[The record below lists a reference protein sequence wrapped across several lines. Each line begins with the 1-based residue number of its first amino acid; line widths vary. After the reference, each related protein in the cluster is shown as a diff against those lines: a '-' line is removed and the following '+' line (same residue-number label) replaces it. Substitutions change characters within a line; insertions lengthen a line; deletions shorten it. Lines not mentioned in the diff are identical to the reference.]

1 VAASNIILIADRN
14 SHVRMFL
21 MREMMASGYRVKLA
35 ANGDHVLKMASSV
48 GNIDLLILD
57 PNLPGL
63 EGVPL
68 LMALRKNNG
77 RLPIILHTHSRYDED
92 VIGAIDSD
100 WVTVVEKAGDSIERI
115 RETVGKLL
123 SSSVQDFTEAG
134 GPYYRE
140 GELS

>member
-21 MREMMASGYRVKLA
+21 MREMMAAGYRVKLA
-35 ANGDHVLKMASSV
+35 ANGDHVLKMAGAP

-57 PNLPGL
+57 PHLPGL
-63 EGVPL
+63 EGAPL
-68 LMALRKNNG
+68 LTALRGKND
-77 RLPIILHTHSRYDED
+77 RLPIVLHAHSRYNED

-100 WVTVVEKAGDSIERI
+100 WVTVIEKTGDSVERI
-115 RETVGKLL
+115 RETVGELL
-123 SSSVQDFTEAG
+123 SSSVRDFTEAG
-134 GPYYRE
+134 GPNYRE